1 LKQFVKALDFKG
13 KTFQEIRAMFPKLS
27 DAKLKRGKFVGL
39 QITTILKSR
48 ILEEKMTETEK
59 KAWQT
64 FLGVDKFF

>member
-1 LKQFVKALDFKG
+1 
-13 KTFQEIRAMFPKLS
+13 MFPKLS